1 MALGRQ
7 CNASIYTQQTAQTSK
22 SHNKNENCNFY
33 DSRESA
39 AVARSRKKSEL
50 YGSEIS
56 LIVNFK
62 PNSKKRE
69 NSAIKKKQF
78 VCSRHSKLEE
88 WENSNSIEYMHKL
101 LHNDMWTTFNLIN
114 VKTFHLCNVRYTFF
128 FESSK
133 YRREKKVHLCWTKA
147 NLWRFFF
154 SSLFFR

>member
-69 NSAIKKKQF
+69 NSAIKKT
-78 VCSRHSKLEE
+78 VCLLSTLEVGRMGEFKFDRIHAQAATQRHV
-88 WENSNSIEYMHKL
+88 
-101 LHNDMWTTFNLIN
+101 NDI
-114 VKTFHLCNVRYTFF
+114 
-128 FESSK
+128 
-133 YRREKKVHLCWTKA
+133 
-147 NLWRFFF
+147 
-154 SSLFFR
+154 